1 MTPNDLKVVK
11 LSSGEQIVCYLTH
24 EEGSVFIRMIEPL
37 ELKVLSDI
45 NEYGAVDETVCL
57 SDWIHHSADNVFSIH
72 KDRIVT
78 ISKPDENLKEYY
90 IGTKKKYE
98 KIKLEREQERKAENS
113 LKMLEDKFKRGDN
126 KLTKKELYDI
136 LAGKITKH

>member
-11 LSSGEQIVCYLTH
+11 LSSGEQLVCYLTY
-24 EEGSVFIRMIEPL
+24 EEGSIFVRMIEPM
-37 ELKVLSDI
+37 ELKILSNLNDH
-45 NEYGAVDETVCL
+45 GAVDETVCL
-57 SDWIHHSADNVFSIH
+57 SDWIHHTADNVFSIQ

-90 IGTKKKYE
+90 TSTKKKYD
-98 KIKLEREQERKAENS
+98 KIKLDREKERQRDNS
-113 LKMLEDKFKRGDN
+113 LRLLEDKFNKGDT

>member
-11 LSSGEQIVCYLTH
+11 LSSGEQLVCYLTY
-24 EEGSVFIRMIEPL
+24 EEGSIFVRMIEPM
-37 ELKVLSDI
+37 ELKILSNLNDH
-45 NEYGAVDETVCL
+45 GAVDETVCL
-57 SDWIHHSADNVFSIH
+57 SDWIHHTADNVFSIQ

-90 IGTKKKYE
+90 TSTKKKYD
-98 KIKLEREQERKAENS
+98 KIKLDREKERQRDNS
-113 LKMLEDKFKRGDN
+113 LKMLEDKFKNGDA

>member
-1 MTPNDLKVVK
+1 MTSNELKVVK

-24 EEGSVFIRMIEPL
+24 EKGSIFIRMIEPM
-37 ELKVLSDI
+37 ELKIHSNLND
-45 NEYGAVDETVCL
+45 YGAVDETVCL
-57 SDWIHHSADNVFSIH
+57 TDWIHHAADNVFSIH

-78 ISKPDENLKEYY
+78 ISKPDENLIEYY
-90 IGTKKKYE
+90 DSTKKKYDRMKRDRE
-98 KIKLEREQERKAENS
+98 KERKEENS
-113 LKMLEDKFKRGDN
+113 LRLLEDKFKNGDT